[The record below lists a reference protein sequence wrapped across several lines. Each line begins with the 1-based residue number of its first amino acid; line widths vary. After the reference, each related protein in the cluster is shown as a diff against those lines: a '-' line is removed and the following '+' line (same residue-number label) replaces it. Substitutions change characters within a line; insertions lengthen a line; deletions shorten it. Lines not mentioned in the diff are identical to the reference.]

1 MMCRRLS
8 VKRTSLTQD
17 PDCNALLCCARLS
30 ALLMQS
36 QASQDNDPEPGF
48 PQGIFA
54 ILAL

>member
-17 PDCNALLCCARLS
+17 PDCNALPCCARLS